1 MHTTQ
6 LVIPVLAVA
15 CFAGCSKSPT
25 TPSQVAT
32 PISPAETA
40 ALMTNSLDVL
50 QARYQENEKQIEA
63 SETRLDALRQRYG
76 ITDTSPTQLGQTNQ
90 NGEVVVTSQQP
101 YWDEKRKLTG
111 MIEFQ
116 KALGAKIEAEKLEQ
130 QFKPKADSH

>member
-1 MHTTQ
+1 
-6 LVIPVLAVA
+6 
-15 CFAGCSKSPT
+15 
-25 TPSQVAT
+25 
-32 PISPAETA
+32 
-40 ALMTNSLDVL
+40 MTNSLDVL